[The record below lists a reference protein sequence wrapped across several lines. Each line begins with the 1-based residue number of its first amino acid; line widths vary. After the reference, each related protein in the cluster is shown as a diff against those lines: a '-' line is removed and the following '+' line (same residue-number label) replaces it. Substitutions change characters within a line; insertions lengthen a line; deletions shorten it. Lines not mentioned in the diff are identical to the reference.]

1 MSRRGFWLRHTV
13 WPAALFMLAAA
24 LVSLGQVDFK
34 VGDFFFDASLDA
46 FPGRTLDWLEAL
58 HRGGRLLAA
67 SVGGGALLL
76 GGVGL
81 ALGRWHKLRRG
92 ALYVGLCFLL
102 GPGLVALGKQATNV
116 DCPWDL
122 TRYGGERPYVALL
135 EQRPADIPAG
145 KCFPSGHSSGA
156 FAFFAFYFLLRRHR
170 PALAPAALA
179 GTLALGLLYALTQWA
194 RGAHFPSHDIASAAV
209 CWYTSLGLA
218 ALCLRRRPVAL
229 QQYLR
234 AGFVR

>member
-1 MSRRGFWLRHTV
+1 MSRRGFWLRHAV
-13 WPAALFMLAAA
+13 WPAAVLVLAAA
-24 LVSLGQVDFK
+24 LVSLGKIDFK
-34 VGDFFFDASLDA
+34 VGDFFFDASLGA
-46 FPGRTLDWLEAL
+46 FPGRTLDWLSAL

-76 GGVGL
+76 GMAGF
-81 ALGRWHKLRRG
+81 ALGRWHRLRRG
-92 ALYVGLCFLL
+92 ALYIGLCFLL

-122 TRYGGERPYVALL
+122 ARYGSDRPYVALL
-135 EQRPADIPAG
+135 DPRPADLPAG
-145 KCFPSGHSSGA
+145 QCFPSGHSSGA
-156 FAFFAFYFLLRRHR
+156 FAFFAFYFLLRRYR

-194 RGAHFPSHDIASAAV
+194 RGAHFPSHDLASAAV

-218 ALCLRRRPVAL
+218 VLCLRQRPTAL
-229 QQYLR
+229 EQPLR
-234 AGFVR
+234 TGVVL